1 MCERQTGVRIRV
13 NQLGTKEVSKTCAT
27 QPHRQPSPV
36 FGWRDLGLSSCLER
50 LAVYKDVA
58 DADAAIFKPRGT
70 ATVVMTAVVG
80 SRPLTQ
86 AATRYPSKAATVDQ
100 PVR

>member
-58 DADAAIFKPRGT
+58 DAEAA
-70 ATVVMTAVVG
+70 AVMTAVVG

-86 AATRYPSKAATVDQ
+86 AATRYTSKAATVDQ